1 MFVAST
7 TRPGRTEE
15 RAYSHWDRA
24 RLSVVVPIGA
34 IVAVAIVCIVVA
46 VLSSARRADEVSVGH
61 EQQMLNA
68 TLARFGER
76 LLHDVEAVAH
86 SDGAARN
93 IADAYDSDWTRQ
105 NIGVWFESV
114 ADHDAVVV
122 LDASGA
128 PLFVQGPGRTRSTP
142 WFDAVRPDLITMFD
156 ALHGNGAAAK
166 RGLGLGA
173 SDVEGHGLVMLRRLN
188 GRPEVGQPARAA

>member
-1 MFVAST
+1 MPAT
-7 TRPGRTEE
+7 TRQGRPEE

-34 IVAVAIVCIVVA
+34 IVAVAIVCMVVA

-93 IADAYDSDWTRQ
+93 IGDTYDSEWTQ
-105 NIGVWFESV
+105 ENVGAWFESV
-114 ADHDAVVV
+114 GDHDAVVV
-122 LDASGA
+122 LDAAGT
-128 PLFVQGPGRTRSTP
+128 PRFVQGPNRTR
-142 WFDAVRPDLITMFD
+142 
-156 ALHGNGAAAK
+156 
-166 RGLGLGA
+166 A
-173 SDVEGHGLVMLRRLN
+173 S
-188 GRPEVGQPARAA
+188 Q